1 MMDEGT
7 GLGNIGKHKLIL
19 IVATVAIFNL
29 SSAGPMDL
37 RGKNRVSIVPVY
49 VYHIYI
55 YIASQF
61 VRNSPETM

>member
-19 IVATVAIFNL
+19 IAATVAKLFNL

-37 RGKNRVSIVPVY
+37 RGENRVGIVPIY
-49 VYHIYI
+49 AYHIFI
-55 YIASQF
+55 YSI
-61 VRNSPETM
+61 